1 MAEDHIN
8 AASGETP
15 ALPTVADMERNMRE
29 DRREIGRRARRM
41 VTRCLAGQE
50 VNPDELHKLGPA
62 GRDYF
67 FRELQ
72 SGLAQQ
78 LAAAVATRKHTAKA
92 SRPRPSTAA
101 VGARPVLDI
110 TQGWTAQQGE
120 RRSYEQRAFRTGGIW
135 ALVLTGLAIAI
146 PALFPELN
154 ISMIQEGFLNGPL

>member
-8 AASGETP
+8 AAPGETP

-67 FRELQ
+67 FRQLQ
-72 SGLAQQ
+72 SGVAQQ
-78 LAAAVATRKHTAKA
+78 LADVVATRKQPAKA
-92 SRPRPSTAA
+92 SRPRNGKAT
-101 VGARPVLDI
+101 VGAKPLLDI

-135 ALVLTGLAIAI
+135 ALALTGLAIAI

-154 ISMIQEGFLNGPL
+154 VPMILEGFLNGPL